1 MKSTFSSDKAR
12 QLIDNTIRRNYDDEN
27 FNVNRLCE
35 YLHTNPSSLRE
46 IVIRNY
52 GLLPKD
58 LIENMRLQYSL
69 HLLLFEMKI
78 IEIAEKVGYAN
89 SRSFRTAFKRR
100 LNIAPSEFRKMIS
113 TIPEERQVNIVMNCT
128 RLLWG

>member
-1 MKSTFSSDKAR
+1 MKSTFSSDKVR
-12 QLIDNTIRRNYDDEN
+12 QLIDSTIRRNYEDEN
-27 FNVNRLCE
+27 FNVTRLCD
-35 YLHTNPSSLRE
+35 YLRTNPATLRE
-46 IVIRNY
+46 IIIRIY

-69 HLLLFEMKI
+69 HLLLFDMKI

-89 SRSFRTAFKRR
+89 SRSFRTAFKKR
-100 LNIAPSEFRKMIS
+100 LNIAPSEFRKMIG
-113 TIPEERQVNIVMNCT
+113 TIPEERQASRVMNCT